1 MFVGMDVHRNRTQV
15 CVMDNKGNEVRNR
28 NVVNDRRLLATEL
41 SGLKKGHRSRS
52 RRPTAPGGWHS
63 SSPSSASRPTWRTP
77 PDAGRSRMPS

>member
-41 SGLKKGHRSRS
+41 SGLRKGCCRQH
-52 RRPTAPGGWHS
+52 
-63 SSPSSASRPTWRTP
+63 
-77 PDAGRSRMPS
+77 